1 MKAIAAETDTE
12 IMKIG
17 KVFDVRWVASSS
29 CAVNALWTDFPA
41 LFFHFSKLAEDG
53 SIKSNERATFKGLAT
68 KLSTI
73 QFIEDLALI
82 RDCLSVLS
90 ELSATLQKRKT
101 NMIVANKHI
110 KWTIRSLQLIKQSLL
125 DGKYSFQKIVGD
137 GEKNSKVLGVA
148 LDIIKSRNY
157 LSFNGSRFLDVII
170 ESMRARLTD
179 AAEPYLQSLRLLIP
193 EYLPEDIT
201 IPWIEGEKELEEL
214 CNRFNVSKDGIR
226 PAFREFLA
234 NPRQVPE
241 FLKKK
246 LINELVHMIPVSS
259 AEAER
264 GFSRM
269 NLIANS
275 SRGSLLVPNIDF
287 LMFISI
293 NGLPH
298 IHMYTLWDCTKSL
311 KEWLKDHRSATDAQ
325 RREKKSVTFDELTP
339 ICTTVFCES
348 ITFKPLTSRRTE
360 GLFK

>member
-1 MKAIAAETDTE
+1 MGCVLQSCSKCSVD
-12 IMKIG
+12 
-17 KVFDVRWVASSS
+17 RLSS
-29 CAVNALWTDFPA
+29 
-41 LFFHFSKLAEDG
+41 LFFHFSKLVEDG

-125 DGKYSFQKIVGD
+125 DGKYSFLKIVGD
-137 GEKNSKVLGVA
+137 DEKKFKGVA

-157 LSFNGSRFLDVII
+157 VSFDGSRFLDAII

-179 AAEPYLQSLRLLIP
+179 ATEPCLQSLRLLIP

-201 IPWIEGEKELEEL
+201 IPWIEGEKQVEDI
-214 CNRFNVSKDGIR
+214 CHRFNISKDGIR

-234 NPRQVPE
+234 NPMQVPE
-241 FLKKK
+241 LLKKK
-246 LINELVHMIPVSS
+246 LVNELVHMIPVSS

-275 SRGSLLVPNIDF
+275 LRGSLLVPNIDF

-293 NGLPH
+293 NGPPH
-298 IHMYTLWDCTKSL
+298 TFWDCTQSL
-311 KEWLKDHRSATDAQ
+311 KEWLKNHRRATDPL
-325 RREKKSVTFDELTP
+325 RREKKSVTFYELTP
-339 ICTTVFCES
+339 IQQFFAKT
-348 ITFKPLTSRRTE
+348 
-360 GLFK
+360 